1 MKSRKTK
8 RLLISIMAALMVLM
22 VLLSTVVA
30 YASETVPT
38 NYIIDKTGIISK
50 YNIDLIDTVGK
61 ELENNGVKL
70 ITVVEKNMVNKN
82 PNSEIRNQY
91 YNWYGQLEDNVK
103 LVVFGY
109 YHEENVLV
117 VFDDSQNYVS
127 SGAILKTQGSL
138 QRYKDKADL
147 ESGMY
152 YAYSV
157 VAEEIAD
164 ELGFSL
170 ETTDTT
176 PKYNTSNWFK
186 SMPGIFGTLIVVVLA
201 FSFRKRKK

>member
-1 MKSRKTK
+1 MKSKKTK

-61 ELENNGVKL
+61 ELEKNGVKL

-117 VFDDSQNYVS
+117 VFDDNQNYVS

>member
-1 MKSRKTK
+1 MKSRKAK

-22 VLLSTVVA
+22 VLLSTVAA

-61 ELENNGVKL
+61 ELEKNGVKL

-117 VFDDSQNYVS
+117 VFDDNQNYVS
-127 SGAILKTQGSL
+127 SGAILKMQGSL

-147 ESGMY
+147 EFGMY

>member
-8 RLLISIMAALMVLM
+8 RLLISIMAALMALM
-22 VLLSTVVA
+22 MLLSTVAA
-30 YASETVPT
+30 YASETLPT

-61 ELENNGVKL
+61 ELEKNGVKL

-91 YNWYGQLEDNVK
+91 YNWYGQLEDNVN

-117 VFDDSQNYVS
+117 VFDDNQNYVS
-127 SGAILKTQGSL
+127 SGAILKTQGNL

>member
-1 MKSRKTK
+1 MKSKKTK

-22 VLLSTVVA
+22 VLLSTVVT

-61 ELENNGVKL
+61 ELEKNGVKL

-117 VFDDSQNYVS
+117 VFDDNQNYVS
-127 SGAILKTQGSL
+127 SGAILKMQGSL

>member
-61 ELENNGVKL
+61 ELEKNGVKL

-117 VFDDSQNYVS
+117 VFDDNQNYVS

>member
-1 MKSRKTK
+1 MKSKKTK
-8 RLLISIMAALMVLM
+8 RLLISIMATLMVLM

-61 ELENNGVKL
+61 ELEKNGVKL

-117 VFDDSQNYVS
+117 VFDDNQNYVS

>member
-1 MKSRKTK
+1 MKSRKAK

-22 VLLSTVVA
+22 VLLSTVAA

-61 ELENNGVKL
+61 ELEKNGVKL

-117 VFDDSQNYVS
+117 VFDDNQNYVS
-127 SGAILKTQGSL
+127 SGAILKMQGSL

>member
-8 RLLISIMAALMVLM
+8 RLLISIMAALMALM
-22 VLLSTVVA
+22 MLLSTVAA
-30 YASETVPT
+30 YASETLPT

-61 ELENNGVKL
+61 ELEKNGVKL

-117 VFDDSQNYVS
+117 VFDDNQNYVS
-127 SGAILKTQGSL
+127 SGAILKTQGNL

>member
-1 MKSRKTK
+1 MKSKKTK
-8 RLLISIMAALMVLM
+8 RLLISIMATLMVLM

-61 ELENNGVKL
+61 ELEKNGVKL

-91 YNWYGQLEDNVK
+91 YNWYGQLEDNVN

-117 VFDDSQNYVS
+117 VFDDNQNYVS

>member
-1 MKSRKTK
+1 MKSKKTK

-61 ELENNGVKL
+61 ELEKNGVKL

-117 VFDDSQNYVS
+117 IFDDNQNYVS

>member
-1 MKSRKTK
+1 MKSKKTK

-61 ELENNGVKL
+61 ELEKNGVKL

-117 VFDDSQNYVS
+117 VFDDNQNYVS
-127 SGAILKTQGSL
+127 SGAILKMQGSL

-147 ESGMY
+147 EFGMY